1 MCAAEITA
9 VFCNKEYMQTRLAT
23 STIPIHF
30 YVLIALSGCAV
41 SIIIASV
48 IVIVIC
54 NTTQH
59 NIIAIAVV
67 AT

>member
-30 YVLIALSGCAV
+30 YVLITLSGCAI

-54 NTTQH
+54 N
-59 NIIAIAVV
+59 
-67 AT
+67 